1 MQENKLLPSTSLSF
15 SFFVKYT
22 LFLLASV
29 FNTLFAHWHGGIN
42 GGTSPMLADSLPS
55 ALV

>member
-29 FNTLFAHWHGGIN
+29 FNTL
-42 GGTSPMLADSLPS
+42 LAR
-55 ALV
+55 